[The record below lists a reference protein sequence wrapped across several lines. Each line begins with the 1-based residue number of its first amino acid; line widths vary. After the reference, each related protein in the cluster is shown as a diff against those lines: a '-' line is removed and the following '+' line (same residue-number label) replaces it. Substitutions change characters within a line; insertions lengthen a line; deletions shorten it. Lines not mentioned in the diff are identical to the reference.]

1 MNENTLNIKIG
12 DMIHSDTG
20 ACGIVVRL
28 PDDEKKS
35 NSIGH
40 YVMNWNRGEPK
51 EWGTNA
57 ETMKHLIGFGK
68 WKVISE

>member
-1 MNENTLNIKIG
+1 MNENKLNINIG
-12 DMIHSDTG
+12 DMIQSDTG

-28 PDDEKKS
+28 PHNEKS
-35 NSIGH
+35 QYH

-57 ETMKHLIGFGK
+57 ETMKHLIDFGK
-68 WKVISE
+68 WKVIEL